1 MKRTFTLLVMLLA
14 IIQIAIA
21 QTHKCGQ
28 TSIVQNRIANF
39 SGYEAAIAK
48 TFDKARE
55 NSFLKA
61 NSRSKQVLTV
71 PVVVHVVYN
80 TGVQNISDE
89 LIHSQIDVLNKDF
102 QRLNSDAGDARD
114 LFQGV
119 AGNADIRFVLAD
131 IDPDG
136 NPTTG
141 ITRTETEVETFM
153 DIEFSFESILAA
165 TDSCGLDI
173 ADPTTL
179 NCIMEQILGGALED
193 SAEEDGGMPMDNVK
207 SSAKGGKDPWDTERY
222 INLWVCNLNM
232 NFQGEEI
239 PAVMGFAYPPTEAP
253 HWPEGA
259 IPANIKSVD
268 GVVVH
273 HEAFG
278 VDNPNAGL
286 VGGLFNKGRTCT
298 HEMGHYFGLRHI
310 SGDGGCDSDDGI
322 SDTPA
327 EVASQ
332 VGGDPNNQP
341 SCAELHSLD
350 TCPSDDLPDMYE
362 NFMSYNPEACQNLF
376 TKEQVGIMRAM
387 LEGPRSGLILQ
398 QLTNTHSTELDQALT
413 LFPNPTNG
421 QLNVQL
427 TGYDLNDFELTIQ
440 NVVGQEVLS
449 TPASRNIDLQN
460 LEAGIYLVRLA
471 NEKFSTTRKVSVL

>member
-14 IIQIAIA
+14 ILQVATA

-28 TSIVQNRIANF
+28 SAVIQNRIA
-39 SGYEAAIAK
+39 SLPEYEAAIAK
-48 TFDKARE
+48 TFDTARK
-55 NSFLKA
+55 NSFQKA
-61 NSRSKQVLTV
+61 TSRSKQVLTV

-119 AGNADIRFVLAD
+119 TGNAEIQFVLAD
-131 IDPDG
+131 TDPDG

-141 ITRTETEVETFM
+141 ITRTETDVETFM
-153 DIEFSFESILAA
+153 DVEISFESILSA

-173 ADPTTL
+173 ADPATL
-179 NCIMEQILGGALED
+179 NCIMEQVLGGALED
-193 SAEEDGGMPMDNVK
+193 SAEEDGSMPMDNVK

-232 NFQGEEI
+232 NFQGQEM
-239 PAVMGFAYPPTEAP
+239 PAVMGFAYPPTDAP
-253 HWPEGA
+253 NWPEGA
-259 IPANIKSVD
+259 IPSNIKSVD

-278 VDNPNAGL
+278 VDNPNAGQ

-310 SGDGGCDSDDGI
+310 SGDGDCDSDDGI
-322 SDTPA
+322 TDTPA

-332 VGGDPNNQP
+332 SAGDPTNQP
-341 SCAELHSLD
+341 SCEELHTLD

-398 QLTNTHSTELDQALT
+398 QLTSTHSTELDQALT
-413 LFPNPTNG
+413 LFPNPTSG
-421 QLNVQL
+421 EVNVQL

-440 NVVGQEVLS
+440 NVMGQEVLS
-449 TPASRNIDLQN
+449 IPATRTIDLQN
-460 LEAGIYLVRLA
+460 LEAGIYLVRLG
-471 NEKFSTTRKVSVL
+471 NDKFSTTRKVSVL